1 MTNRLLINQEIELAE
16 VNGNSRRFEQ
26 DTINLEDIQ
35 SLLLQ
40 QTENQ
45 INQNR
50 YNEAFHMYVEVLSKF
65 IAFDLMSASQK
76 NSLKNILE
84 KFLSYKEE
92 LGGEEK
98 QHIYTSI
105 LNILVQFEEEEEE
118 NRLREFVSGIQLR
131 GNLEDAIQTL

>member
-1 MTNRLLINQEIELAE
+1 MNEITNRLLINQEIELAD
-16 VNGNSRRFEQ
+16 VTSNGKRYEQ

-35 SLLLQ
+35 GLLLQ

-76 NSLKNILE
+76 NSLKAIL
-84 KFLSYKEE
+84 
-92 LGGEEK
+92 
-98 QHIYTSI
+98 
-105 LNILVQFEEEEEE
+105 
-118 NRLREFVSGIQLR
+118 
-131 GNLEDAIQTL
+131 